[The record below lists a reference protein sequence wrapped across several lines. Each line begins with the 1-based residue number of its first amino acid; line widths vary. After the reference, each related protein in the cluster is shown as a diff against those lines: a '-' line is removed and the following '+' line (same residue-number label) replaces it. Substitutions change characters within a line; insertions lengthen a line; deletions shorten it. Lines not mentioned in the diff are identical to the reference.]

1 MRKLT
6 LTLVLLPLLLLLW
19 CCGGRSLSVQ
29 TDQSETRD
37 LYARVT
43 ESGTI
48 QPTVEVPVAPD
59 VSGEVVAIAVKEG
72 DQVAK
77 GDLLLTIFPEDLE
90 AQLDQA
96 QAAVS
101 QSQAAYQQ
109 AQANRAQAKAS
120 LLQDSVSLA
129 RNKQLFADQ
138 VISQVDLENA
148 QLAYEVSR
156 AQYEAA
162 GFSVKAS
169 YFQLQSAEA
178 TRRQARQNLDRTNLY
193 AAMDGTITQL
203 NVELGQRVV
212 GTSMMA
218 GTDLLKIADLSRMEV
233 VVEINEN
240 DIVNV
245 RRGDST
251 RVEVDAYPDRVFYG
265 QVSEIAYSATTAGMG
280 STDQV
285 TNFEVKI
292 AISPESYRDMQQD
305 GEQGT
310 MPTESPFRPGMTA
323 LVEVYTQ
330 QVKDAVAVPIQA
342 VTLRQTG
349 EGGEASSAGPGQQ
362 GQEVVFVYANGQVKR
377 RPVSVGIR
385 DETHIQVIEGLEA
398 GEEIVTGPY
407 TLLSRMLKDGM
418 SVEVEQNFGGQPR

>member
-1 MRKLT
+1 M
-6 LTLVLLPLLLLLW
+6 
-19 CCGGRSLSVQ
+19 
-29 TDQSETRD
+29 
-37 LYARVT
+37 
-43 ESGTI
+43 
-48 QPTVEVPVAPD
+48 
-59 VSGEVVAIAVKEG
+59 
-72 DQVAK
+72 
-77 GDLLLTIFPEDLE
+77 
-90 AQLDQA
+90 
-96 QAAVS
+96 
-101 QSQAAYQQ
+101 
-109 AQANRAQAKAS
+109 
-120 LLQDSVSLA
+120 QDSVSLE

-156 AQYEAA
+156 AQHEAA
-162 GFSVKAS
+162 TFSVKAS
-169 YFQLQSAEA
+169 YYQLQSAEA
-178 TRRQARQNLDRTNLY
+178 TRRQARQDLDRTNLY

-265 QVSEIAYSATTAGMG
+265 KVSEIAYSATTAGMG

-292 AISPESYRDMQQD
+292 AISPESYRDMQQGGD
-305 GEQGT
+305 QAT

-330 QVKDAVAVPIQA
+330 QVDDAVAVPIQA
-342 VTLRQTG
+342 VTLRQLG
-349 EGGEASSAGPGQQ
+349 DEAKVSATAGQQ
-362 GQEVVFVYANGQVKR
+362 GQEVVFVYKNGQVQR

-385 DETHIQVIEGLEA
+385 DETHIQIVEALEA

-407 TLLSRMLKDGM
+407 TLLSRVLKDGM
-418 SVEVEQNFGGQPR
+418 SVEVEQNPTAEARR